1 MDTRISS
8 SILFNQGLT
17 GMTTAQTAMAKAM
30 QEISSGQRQVRPSED
45 PLGSASLAKLESSVG
60 RLEQYQRNADA
71 ADSRLAQTE
80 NALQGVVET
89 LQRAREAAIQFNNGS
104 YDDATREPL
113 RAEFGALRDQLL
125 SLLNTQDERGDYI
138 FSGTQATTAPYTYNP
153 AAVPPASPYSFAA
166 TGASPLNIEIAPGQ
180 QVQVG
185 WVADGFGDVLNA
197 LDTLS
202 QPPPAGP
209 TTVDAPTFDTL
220 VNATDTATLMRGE
233 VGSNMQA
240 VELARQSNDSELYI
254 YTQTLSTL
262 RDTDYAAAVTE
273 LNKQTLLLQA
283 SQSTLTKVQGLSL
296 FNMI

>member
-30 QEISSGQRQVRPSED
+30 QEISSGQRQILPSED

-89 LQRAREAAIQFNNGS
+89 LQRAREVAIQFNNGS
-104 YDDATREPL
+104 YDETTREPL

-138 FSGTQATTAPYTYNP
+138 FSGTQATTAPYTYDS
-153 AAVPPASPYSFAA
+153 AATPPAYVFAPPA
-166 TGASPLNIEIAPGQ
+166 GTPSINIEIAPGQ

-185 WVADGFGDVLNA
+185 WVADGFAAVLNA

-202 QPPPAGP
+202 QSPPAGP